1 MPISTQPTSTKNDAH
16 LNVIIVGAGLA
27 GLSAAISI
35 SISGHNVTVLE
46 SAKELLEVGAGLQC
60 TPNCT
65 RILQKWDLPDGLWQS
80 AAEPTSLAV
89 HRYSGRTLA
98 IEPDFHKHIRKK
110 YGAPFIDLHRV
121 DLQLALYEKA
131 KQLGVQFKL
140 GDKVHNIDFSI
151 PEVTTE
157 AGAKYTG
164 DLIVAADGLW
174 SKCRSKFLGSDDK
187 PKPTGDLAYRVVLD
201 VKELDDPELRE
212 WVERPTVH
220 FWIGPGAHAV
230 GYSMRGGQ
238 MYNIV
243 LLVPD
248 DLPSDI
254 SRQAGSVEEMRLL
267 FNDWDPILGRFLS
280 KVDKVDKWKL
290 MHREELD
297 SWINDDSNFVFVGDA
312 CHPMLPYLA
321 QGANSAVEDGAVLG
335 LLLGHIKSKDQLPKA
350 LSMYE
355 ALRKS
360 RGEAIVRE
368 TFKQRESFHM
378 PDGPAQEARD
388 ETFLSQL
395 GAEELRGPFPSRWT
409 CPQVQPWLYGYDAFE
424 VVEDAVKRSPFT
436 E

>member
-1 MPISTQPTSTKNDAH
+1 MP
-16 LNVIIVGAGLA
+16 GAM
-27 GLSAAISI
+27 INRRI
-35 SISGHNVTVLE
+35 R
-46 SAKELLEVGAGLQC
+46 KRVGAGLQC

-65 RILQKWDLPDGLWQS
+65 RILQKWGLPDRLWQS
-80 AAEPTSLAV
+80 AAEPTSLVV
-89 HRYSGRTLA
+89 HRYSGKTLA

-121 DLQLALYEKA
+121 DLQLSLYDKA
-131 KQLGVQFKL
+131 KELGVELKL
-140 GDKVHNIDFSI
+140 GDKVDDIDFDI
-151 PEVTTE
+151 PEVKTE
-157 AGAKYTG
+157 AGFRYTG

-174 SKCRSKFLGSDDK
+174 SKCRSKFLSTNDK

-201 VKELDDPELRE
+201 VNELDDPELRE

-248 DLPSDI
+248 DLPSGI
-254 SRQAGSVEEMRLL
+254 SRQAGSVEEMRQL

-297 SWINDDSNFVFVGDA
+297 SWINDNSNFVFVGDA

-335 LLLGHIKSKDQLPKA
+335 LLLGHIQSKNQLPKA
-350 LSMYE
+350 LNMYE
-355 ALRKS
+355 ELRKS

-388 ETFLSQL
+388 KTFLSQL
-395 GAEELRGPFPSRWT
+395 GAEELQGPFPSRWT

-424 VVEDAVKRSPFT
+424 VVEDAVKNSPFSN
-436 E
+436 